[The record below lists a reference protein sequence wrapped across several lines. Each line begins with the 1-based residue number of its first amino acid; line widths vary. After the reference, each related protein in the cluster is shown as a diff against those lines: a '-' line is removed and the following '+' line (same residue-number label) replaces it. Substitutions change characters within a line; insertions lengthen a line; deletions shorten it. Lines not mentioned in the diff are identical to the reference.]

1 MAPRIDWTSLSNE
14 WEKFW
19 IAFRDE
25 GNKGKVLNAFW
36 NTRGGRGRYFHTGPS
51 GLEFPRERYPVG
63 DDGTENIYTTT
74 PLDKLKENEMPE
86 RRLDYVEK
94 EIHDLAI
101 EELTEALRFTAEY
114 LGPDILPAIDGWSW
128 YDALV
133 KHAPQKAEKF
143 KTDQTL
149 VDLREK
155 LSRPNEVERV
165 TAIHILIEDGGRTV
179 MLGENA
185 KIISCMIPKDSS
197 SHIKVWVQDDS
208 GSALRNYKFTLL
220 GELNV
225 VPEGSYFV
233 QTVVDKDDHPW
244 HVYAQK
250 LEA

>member
-1 MAPRIDWTSLSNE
+1 MTPRIDWTLLSNE

-25 GNKGKVLNAFW
+25 ENKATVLNAFW
-36 NTRGGRGRYFHTGPS
+36 NMRGGRGRYFYTGAS
-51 GLEFPRERYPVG
+51 GLEFPRGRYPVG
-63 DDGTENIYTTT
+63 DDGSESIYTVT
-74 PLDKLKENEMPE
+74 PLDKLKGQPSSEP
-86 RRLDYVEK
+86 
-94 EIHDLAI
+94 
-101 EELTEALRFTAEY
+101 
-114 LGPDILPAIDGWSW
+114 
-128 YDALV
+128 V
-133 KHAPQKAEKF
+133 KPPK
-143 KTDQTL
+143 
-149 VDLREK
+149 
-155 LSRPNEVERV
+155 EVERV

-233 QTVVDKDDHPW
+233 QTIVDKDDHPW
-244 HVYAQK
+244 HIYVQK